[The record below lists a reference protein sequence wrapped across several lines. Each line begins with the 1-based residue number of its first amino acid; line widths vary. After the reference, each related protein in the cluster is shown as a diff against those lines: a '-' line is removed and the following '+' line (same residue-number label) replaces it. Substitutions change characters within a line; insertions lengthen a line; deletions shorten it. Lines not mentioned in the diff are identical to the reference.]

1 MFHLILVTF
10 ILSYLLILDYL
21 MLTLN
26 KSHNI
31 LEKNQEVTTKL
42 LYFVPAMGAKNCVDL
57 FV

>member
-1 MFHLILVTF
+1 MFHLMFYLVLITFILLHILVF

-42 LYFVPAMGAKNCVDL
+42 LYFV
-57 FV
+57 